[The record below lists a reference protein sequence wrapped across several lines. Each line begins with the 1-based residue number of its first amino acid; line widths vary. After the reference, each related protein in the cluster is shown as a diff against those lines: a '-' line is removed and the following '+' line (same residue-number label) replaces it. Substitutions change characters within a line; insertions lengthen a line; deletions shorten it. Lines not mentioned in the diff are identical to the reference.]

1 MMDGIDKFAKA
12 QRSAAVA
19 YNWGTTPTG
28 HATEMIAADLIEE
41 WLAVVKRDVPA
52 FPTHLTQQLVEK
64 YNRNIKQIVNATKC
78 APQTQPKTIP
88 SRQRRMTTL
97 VQSEIQGISA
107 ESKNTAAQETPS
119 DEFSDAV
126 VDTSETD
133 RVDSCGVLLSKEE
146 LENFSCPGAIP
157 EMNIITGYPT
167 LQIRDHIV
175 CCKLHRV
182 IHAGKNIKPGLYFSA
197 EQGLIIHQGVEIP
210 FDHLAIEL
218 TTDWRTSAAAK

>member
-1 MMDGIDKFAKA
+1 
-12 QRSAAVA
+12 
-19 YNWGTTPTG
+19 
-28 HATEMIAADLIEE
+28 MIECICKLRTC
-41 WLAVVKRDVPA
+41 V
-52 FPTHLTQQLVEK
+52 
-64 YNRNIKQIVNATKC
+64 
-78 APQTQPKTIP
+78 QPKTIP

-119 DEFSDAV
+119 
-126 VDTSETD
+126 
-133 RVDSCGVLLSKEE
+133 
-146 LENFSCPGAIP
+146 